1 MSFLEALQAKRN
13 KLKNC
18 ETIVTTATGERF
30 KENTTTQEKEKL
42 DDKSA
47 SMSYGFVVDT
57 KPDFIPAYL
66 PESSLTNGVLDKA
79 FNFIDKALNN
89 GGCVLIHCN
98 AGVSRS
104 ASVVI
109 AYLMKYKNMDFEIA
123 HGYVKTRRECIQP
136 NAGFLKQLRSLN
148 STYPVNTARWLALII
163 LGFVVIFL
171 SYSKDIRCI
180 ASLSIPI
187 LCSSKGRSLIIA
199 LAFFMAATGPTLNL
213 FRNIDVMVSSLSC
226 GQMQLK
232 QALGEMLD
240 TLKKPL
246 VAIKDAIHN
255 AVNDLRNVLK
265 KVQHVLLTIQAL
277 IVMILATMKNAFA
290 WLRNIVRM
298 CNKEF
303 GTPYE
308 RCMKI
313 AHDAIRDC
321 EMKLG
326 AVKSLCQ
333 VTQLFAMLCYATKV
347 VDVICV
353 LVVFVNESI
362 IETVMERLKMFT
374 DEVKRLFD
382 VSITFDHDFYF
393 KTTTSRELDDIKK
406 DIMFDIHSRM
416 KTFVLIFG
424 WLDMLSLF
432 MFALIVFKAIYFRLK
447 YLHNFSYQNYY
458 ITKDF
463 VEIDENRKNLH
474 METALPLSFMEK
486 MKYPWLTDC
495 RLTHQEWLAI
505 SRSGVFLA
513 ISSIQLF
520 CICFADY
527 SLFWLLAMISYYG
540 HKEKGFTIPPYIT
553 VEIEGGGFVGE
564 IFGGIV
570 HAFEPISQ
578 NYTMDPHNCL
588 PLPHRPNYGQYY
600 LIGMLLAFAWMF
612 LFCQPYG
619 LRLRHIV
626 MRLYYP
632 DVARQRAIWLYNR
645 ILLKRISFFKLAR
658 RKARMTFTKNKT
670 GDNFSLLDWL
680 RVKTEGYWL
689 FRLILGHRKADKCL
703 LCGTPL
709 NDSLVKCETIAC
721 KAVYCKKCFQE
732 SNNICCICHNPVD
745 YGDFSDL
752 SEVEDSSDD
761 PNVIHFDE
769 TDGECLIKKWN
780 EYID

>member
-1 MSFLEALQAKRN
+1 MFNRILN
-13 KLKNC
+13 KNKPN
-18 ETIVTTATGERF
+18 
-30 KENTTTQEKEKL
+30 KKKPN
-42 DDKSA
+42 
-47 SMSYGFVVDT
+47 T
-57 KPDFIPAYL
+57 KPYRETFLGRIFQKILGSGIP
-66 PESSLTNGVLDKA
+66 
-79 FNFIDKALNN
+79 IQKALNV
-89 GGCVLIHCN
+89 VLL
-98 AGVSRS
+98 G
-104 ASVVI
+104 
-109 AYLMKYKNMDFEIA
+109 YLCGIVLTVCWYKYFSGN
-123 HGYVKTRRECIQP
+123 H
-136 NAGFLKQLRSLN
+136 
-148 STYPVNTARWLALII
+148 VNTTRWCSLII
-163 LGFVVIFL
+163 LGFIIIFL
-171 SYSKDIRCI
+171 SYSKDVRCI

-199 LAFFMAATGPTLNL
+199 VAFFIAATGPTVNL

-232 QALGEMLD
+232 HALGEMLD

-246 VAIKDAIHN
+246 IAIKDAIHN
-255 AVNDLRNVLK
+255 AVNDLRKVLR
-265 KVQHVLLTIQAL
+265 KVQQVLQTIQAL
-277 IVMILATMKNAFA
+277 IVVILATMKNAFA

-313 AHDAIRDC
+313 AQNAIEDC
-321 EMKLG
+321 QKKLG
-326 AVKSLCQ
+326 PMRALCQ

-362 IETVMERLKMFT
+362 IATVMEKLQQFT
-374 DEVKRLFD
+374 AEVKKLFD

-393 KTTTSRELDDIKK
+393 KTTTSRELDDIKR
-406 DIMFDIHSRM
+406 DIMSDIHNRM

-424 WLDMLSLF
+424 WLDVVSLF
-432 MFALIVFKAIYFRLK
+432 MFAVIIFKAIYFRLK
-447 YLHNFSYQNYY
+447 YLHNPGYQNSY
-458 ITKDF
+458 ISKEF
-463 VEIDENRKNLH
+463 VEIDENRRNMN
-474 METALPLSFMEK
+474 METALPLTFMEK

-495 RLTHQEWLAI
+495 RLTRQEWLAL
-505 SRSGVFLA
+505 SRSGIFLA

-527 SLFWLLAMISYYG
+527 SLFWILAMISYYG
-540 HKEKGFTIPPYIT
+540 HKERGFTIPPYIT
-553 VEIEGGGFVGE
+553 VEIDGGGFVGE

-578 NYTMDPHNCL
+578 NYTIDPHTCL
-588 PLPHRPNYGQYY
+588 PLPRRPSYAHYY
-600 LIGMLLAFAWMF
+600 LIASLILFGWIF

-632 DVARQRAIWLYNR
+632 EVARQRAIWLYNR

-658 RKARMTFTKNKT
+658 RKARIAFTKNKT
-670 GDNFSLLDWL
+670 GDNFSFLDWL
-680 RVKTEGYWL
+680 RAKTEGYCL
-689 FRLILGHRKADKCL
+689 FRLILGQRKSDKCL
-703 LCGTPL
+703 LCGSPL
-709 NDSLVKCETIAC
+709 NKESLVKCETIGCNAM
-721 KAVYCKKCFQE
+721 YCKNCFQE
-732 SNNICCICHNPVD
+732 SKNICCICHKPVD

-769 TDGECLIKKWN
+769 TDDECLIRKWN